1 MEARGDGIVG
11 VITNRWWFENVTFRG
26 MRQSLLNTFDQ
37 VHIFDLQGEA
47 GQKDDKNVFDI
58 TKGVAIALFV
68 KNPTAEKR
76 VRYSSVRG
84 TRLAKYEACAN
95 AKLSDAGWGA
105 LTPTSPNYFL
115 VPRTEKGREFYES
128 LWSVHKLFV
137 EGSTGVLTGRDRLA
151 VAQTKDALKGQLR
164 LLMGTATDRDIEIRF
179 GLEKVEHWSMDDA
192 RKALREHGLEDNL
205 IRRIAY
211 RPFDTRLYYDHDA
224 LVFRRRDKIMRQM
237 KNDNVGLAVCRLT
250 RGDNWCHCLIASE
263 PTDDSYIS
271 DKSKER
277 AYLLPLWRTQF
288 ASTDDREDS
297 STSTIENLSS
307 EFREFLDSRYEH
319 HYTPEEL
326 LGYIYAVL
334 HTPTYRARYAEFL
347 RIDFPRVPFP
357 RICRR
362 FRGAFG
368 ARLGA
373 HSGAPAAPVAAT
385 RAGRLSRQGRPFP
398 RDRALFAGRASNYHQ
413 QDQSF
418 NLVPPGVWDF
428 QIGGYQVLD
437 KYLKSRRGRVLSL
450 DEINHVGAVADSL
463 AFTIDQMARVDQAY
477 RSAFP
482 EQV

>member
-1 MEARGDGIVG
+1 
-11 VITNRWWFENVTFRG
+11 
-26 MRQSLLNTFDQ
+26 
-37 VHIFDLQGEA
+37 
-47 GQKDDKNVFDI
+47 
-58 TKGVAIALFV
+58 
-68 KNPTAEKR
+68 
-76 VRYSSVRG
+76 
-84 TRLAKYEACAN
+84 
-95 AKLSDAGWGA
+95 
-105 LTPTSPNYFL
+105 
-115 VPRTEKGREFYES
+115 
-128 LWSVHKLFV
+128 
-137 EGSTGVLTGRDRLA
+137 
-151 VAQTKDALKGQLR
+151 
-164 LLMGTATDRDIEIRF
+164 
-179 GLEKVEHWSMDDA
+179 
-192 RKALREHGLEDNL
+192 
-205 IRRIAY
+205 
-211 RPFDTRLYYDHDA
+211 
-224 LVFRRRDKIMRQM
+224 
-237 KNDNVGLAVCRLT
+237 
-250 RGDNWCHCLIASE
+250 
-263 PTDDSYIS
+263 
-271 DKSKER
+271 
-277 AYLLPLWRTQF
+277 LWRTQF